1 MNKNYIQKKN
11 YLEKNIEN
19 VLYSLEDR
27 IDKITLKNFLIK
39 ENVIEINK
47 YEKNIFQIK
56 KTFNEKIKEVK
67 LLKQILIQKRNGK
80 LDIKQ
85 AIMKYLELL
94 KLKNNELNSQL
105 NLYHEEEMLINY
117 KNKIINKLLKSK
129 EKKLNLHKSKNDFS
143 IVSQKS
149 NRELYLDKNDSIK
162 SISSISIKSN
172 GNNQYFKPKEIKIEN
187 NNNGKKYIDKKK
199 YKWKVNNSFN
209 QIKNKQIIIFN
220 DDAQI
225 KQLNKTIINKS
236 NVNNSNISNE
246 EIDFDNINDYYINN
260 KYGKK
265 INSNRKIHS
274 QENRIFNNYNNYKI
288 KRELSNGINFSQN
301 DNINTKNS
309 KRKYSNGSSYLKEN
323 ESKNN
328 LTSLNHSNDYYIEA
342 RENLKKM
349 LLKEYKIKN
358 KKINEISFPKNNND
372 NNKLNKNNKDRI
384 YQKRTIQNKSSNK
397 MTSKEIKSDNM
408 RQFFFQNAL
417 IDSMKYKYIND
428 IDKKNK
434 TIYDN
439 LLKVLFLKI
448 TLYQNNLKKKIFKI
462 IKNYK
467 INFYYFVK
475 NYLRK
480 YKIGKRLCNLLII
493 VSNKYNENK
502 KYNEFEIIDDNEFL
516 NQINFFNKDKN
527 NNITEYKESLSKIK
541 KITKETKEIENKIL
555 KFSNNI

>member
-1 MNKNYIQKKN
+1 MNKNFIQKKN
-11 YLEKNIEN
+11 YLEKNIGK

-27 IDKITLKNFLIK
+27 TNKITLKNYLIK
-39 ENVIEINK
+39 ENVIQMNK
-47 YEKNIFQIK
+47 YEKNLFQIK
-56 KTFNEKIKEVK
+56 KTFNEKFKERN
-67 LLKQILIQKRNGK
+67 LLKDILNQKRNGR

-85 AIMKYLELL
+85 TIMKYLEFL
-94 KLKNNELNSQL
+94 KIKNHELISQL
-105 NLYHEEEMLINY
+105 ILYYEEEMLINY
-117 KNKIINKLLKSK
+117 KNKIINQLLKSN
-129 EKKLNLHKSKNDFS
+129 EKKLNPYKSKNDVS
-143 IVSQKS
+143 IISQKS
-149 NRELYLDKNDSIK
+149 NREIYLDKNDSIK
-162 SISSISIKSN
+162 SISSMSIKSN

-187 NNNGKKYIDKKK
+187 SNNCKKYNDKKK

-225 KQLNKTIINKS
+225 KQLNRTIINKS
-236 NVNNSNISNE
+236 NINNSIISKE
-246 EIDFDNINDYYINN
+246 EIDFENINDYYINN

-265 INSNRKIHS
+265 LNSKRKIHS
-274 QENRIFNNYNNYKI
+274 QENRIFNNYNNYKV
-288 KRELSNGINFSQN
+288 KSELSNGINYFQN
-301 DNINTKNS
+301 DNINIKNS

-358 KKINEISFPKNNND
+358 KKINESFFLKNNND
-372 NNKLNKNNKDRI
+372 NNKLNTNNKDRI
-384 YQKRTIQNKSSNK
+384 YQKRTIQNKNSNK
-397 MTSKEIKSDNM
+397 TIVKEMKSDNM

-417 IDSMKYKYIND
+417 IDSMKYKFFND
-428 IDKKNK
+428 NDKNNR
-434 TIYDN
+434 TLYNN
-439 LLKVLFLKI
+439 LLKVIFLKL

-462 IKNYK
+462 LKNYK

-475 NYLRK
+475 NCLRK

-493 VSNKYNENK
+493 ISNKYNEIK

-516 NQINFFNKDKN
+516 NQINYINKEKN
-527 NNITEYKESLSKIK
+527 YNIAEYKEGLSKIK
-541 KITKETKEIENKIL
+541 KITQETKEIENKIL
-555 KFSNNI
+555 NFSNNI

>member
-349 LLKEYKIKN
+349 LFKEYKIKN
-358 KKINEISFPKNNND
+358 NKLNESFLAKNNNK
-372 NNKLNKNNKDRI
+372 KLNLNNKDEI
-384 YQKRTIQNKSSNK
+384 YHKSTIQNKSSNK
-397 MTSKEIKSDNM
+397 MIFKEIKSDNI

-417 IDSMKYKYIND
+417 IDSMKYKYFND
-428 IDKKNK
+428 NDKNK
-434 TIYDN
+434 KESYDN
-439 LLKVLFLKI
+439 LLKVIFLKLE
-448 TLYQNNLKKKIFKI
+448 LYQNKIKKSVFKI

-467 INFYYFVK
+467 INFYYFIK
-475 NYLRK
+475 KCLKK
-480 YKIGKRLCNLLII
+480 YKISKRLCNLLII
-493 VSNKYNENK
+493 ISNKYNEIK
-502 KYNEFEIIDDNEFL
+502 KYNEFEIIHDNEFL
-516 NQINFFNKDKN
+516 NQLNFFNKEKYY
-527 NNITEYKESLSKIK
+527 NIIEYKDSLSKIK
-541 KITKETKEIENKIL
+541 KITQETKEIEKKIL
-555 KFSNNI
+555 KFSKNI